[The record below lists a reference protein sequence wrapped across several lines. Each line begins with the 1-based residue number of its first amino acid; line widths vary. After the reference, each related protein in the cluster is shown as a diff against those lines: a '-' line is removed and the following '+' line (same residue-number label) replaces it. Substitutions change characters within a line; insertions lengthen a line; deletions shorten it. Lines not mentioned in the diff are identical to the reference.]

1 MPGTGSIPI
10 SVLIAA
16 YNQAQY
22 VGEALESVLAQ
33 DIDQGFVEVIVINDG
48 STDGTRSVLDRYS
61 DRVSIVDQEN
71 QGLVATCNRGLSLAT
86 GHYIARLDA
95 DDYAAPT
102 WLRRTLETLDACPGG
117 VCVYPD
123 YVEVIDRQER
133 RISLAA
139 GNLYDLIACGTLLS
153 ADAIRRAGG
162 FRPMYWEEYDLYLRL
177 RQIGTFV
184 HLPEPLYYYRKHS
197 ASMTADP
204 ERRRAGWRE
213 LVDAWGERDLLEAGT
228 SLELSAVIEAQ

>member
-1 MPGTGSIPI
+1 MPGTGSIRI

-22 VGEALESVLAQ
+22 VGQALDSVLAQ
-33 DIDQGFVEVIVINDG
+33 DLDQGLFEVIVINDG
-48 STDGTRSVLDRYS
+48 STDGTRSVLDRYG
-61 DRVSIVDQEN
+61 DRVSILDQEN

-86 GHYIARLDA
+86 GQYIARLDA
-95 DDYAAPT
+95 DDYAASA
-102 WLRRTLETLDACPGG
+102 WLRRTLETFEACPGG

-123 YVEVIDRQER
+123 YVEVADRQER
-133 RISLAA
+133 RVSLAG
-139 GNLYDLIACGTLLS
+139 GNLYDLVACGTLFS

-177 RQIGTFV
+177 RHFGSFV
-184 HLPEPLYYYRKHS
+184 HLPEPLYYYRKHA

-204 ERRRAGWRE
+204 DRRRAGWRE
-213 LVDAWGERDLLEAGT
+213 LLDAWGERDLREAGT
-228 SLELSAVIEAQ
+228 SLELSAVIDTQ